1 MQDQNKAEDRPRNQP
16 QPSDNQA
23 GNKSDNKTDNKT
35 DNNQALWIVVVIVLC
50 IALFNRAALAADQ
63 VFAVNQVVAAKQVIA
78 ANQHVASDAE
88 IATLSLVVDSA
99 ELIVSHDQIQR
110 IAMARTDI
118 IEARLMNERE
128 LLILALQV
136 GEVDLWWWTT
146 KGVRHSKRVRVVARQ
161 DRQLERQV
169 RAIMTAREHAEETFG
184 ELAPVTS
191 HWEDGFLFLRG
202 EVNAQELAQFSE
214 LQKHHS
220 QLDLHGLHYTPE
232 IAEVIEL
239 EVQVYEVSTRWLQQL
254 GLRWQQTAA
263 GPVFGVLADG
273 VGGDLWRVE
282 GAMDL
287 NIVPGDQDLLQELG
301 RGQRSYL
308 GWMASLRSILQLVQE
323 RGAGKVLATPRLRVE
338 SGTQATFLAGGEIPV
353 PQTNGLGQTE
363 VTFKNYGVQL
373 HVLPEL
379 LADQQ
384 IRTHLISELSHP
396 DLSVAVQGVPGLRSR
411 RTETTVTVADGET
424 LVVAGL
430 ISYEES
436 STRSGLPGAMSGPG
450 TGSNL
455 LSAEDYSQQHTEVV
469 VFVTPRN
476 VSRVQRQQ
484 KLQREQQ
491 QEFMQLFQSLGCTG
505 MEER

>member
-1 MQDQNKAEDRPRNQP
+1 MQDKKGTAPANSK
-16 QPSDNQA
+16 QA
-23 GNKSDNKTDNKT
+23 RKHSIG
-35 DNNQALWIVVVIVLC
+35 IVAVVIVLLV
-50 IALFNRAALAADQ
+50 ILNR
-63 VFAVNQVVAAKQVIA
+63 VAASE
-78 ANQHVASDAE
+78 NDP
-88 IATLSLVVDSA
+88 ATLSLVVDSA
-99 ELIVSHDQIQR
+99 ELIVSRDQIQR
-110 IAMARTDI
+110 IALARTDI

-136 GEVDLWWWTT
+136 GEVDLWWWTN
-146 KGVRHSKRVRVVARQ
+146 KGVRHTQRVRVVARQ

-169 RAIMTAREHAEETFG
+169 RAILSSRERDQS
-184 ELAPVTS
+184 ELSELGVVTS
-191 HWEDGFLFLRG
+191 QWDDGYLFLRG
-202 EVNAQELAQFSE
+202 EVSAHELAQFTE
-214 LQKHHS
+214 LKQQHS
-220 QLDLHGLHYTPE
+220 QLDLHGLYYTPE

-273 VGGDLWRVE
+273 VGGDIWRVE
-282 GAMDL
+282 SAMDL
-287 NIVPGDQDLLQELG
+287 NLVPGDSDLLQELG

-308 GWMASLRSILQLVQE
+308 GWMASLRSVLQLVQE

-353 PQTNGLGQTE
+353 PQTNALGQTE

-491 QEFMQLFQSLGCTG
+491 QEFMSLFQTLGCTG